1 MWFGLYVVT
10 LTNIELSEG
19 IPAIDIL
26 IALKYSLAHVLRLL
40 QLSDMETRNGMEQNS
55 AYIFLS
61 SVIYNTGL
69 KQKYYWWF
77 DSYI

>member
-1 MWFGLYVVT
+1 MVGLYVVT
-10 LTNIELSEG
+10 LANIELSKE

-26 IALKYSLAHVLRLL
+26 IALKYYLAHVLRLL

-55 AYIFLS
+55 IYIFLS
-61 SVIYNTGL
+61 SVINNTGL

-77 DSYI
+77 DNYI